1 MLLVV
6 WTLNRK
12 NLCRTL
18 SEGPFHLTD
27 VRALVQLARSAGQLI
42 LKIRDEHVS
51 GKSGYG
57 LQQKDD
63 GSPVTAADL
72 ASQEHILEGLEN
84 LGLQHPVVAEES
96 DNNPELTSKSG
107 YYLIDPLDGTKAF
120 VDGGN
125 EFTVNIGFI
134 RHGKPAMGVLHSPVL
149 GDTYYTDGKNAYYLS
164 AGEQESVIKARV
176 PPLEGVNV
184 IVNRT
189 EDWSGRLKNYLAGHQ
204 VLSMDQ
210 QSSARKLGLIAHGQ
224 YDMYPRF
231 GPTYEWDIAA
241 GDAILRAAG
250 GSVKTMD
257 GADLAYGKSTFLNP
271 PFIARGK
278 L

>member
-1 MLLVV
+1 M
-6 WTLNRK
+6 
-12 NLCRTL
+12 
-18 SEGPFHLTD
+18 PFHISD
-27 VRALVQLARSAGQLI
+27 VRAIVQLARSAGQLI
-42 LKIRDEHVS
+42 LRVRAEHIS
-51 GKSGYG
+51 GKTAYG

-72 ASQEHILEGLEN
+72 ASQEHILEGLEQ
-84 LGLQHPVVAEES
+84 LGLQHPVVAEEC
-96 DNNPELTSKSG
+96 DNNPEMTSTSG
-107 YYLIDPLDGTKAF
+107 YYLIDPLDGTRAF
-120 VDGGN
+120 VDGGD
-125 EFTVNIGFI
+125 EFTVNIGFV

-149 GDTYYTDGKNAYYLS
+149 GDTYYTDGKAAYYLT
-164 AGEQESVIKARV
+164 ADGQESLIKARS
-176 PPLEGVNV
+176 PKSEGVDV

-204 VLSMDQ
+204 VLSMNQ

-257 GADLAYGKSTFLNP
+257 GEDLAYGKPTYKNP
-271 PFIARGK
+271 PFIARGRV
-278 L
+278 